1 MTNVAGDSTCLID
14 AIICYIKSCMS
25 VYNRFL
31 LLRYVL
37 FIQSQGI
44 DAREGMTI
52 IGAQLITPSKY
63 VPRVFYSA
71 LCQLLLFNSFS
82 FRTSCALSDFYS
94 LYHMHRYTH
103 THTYAHSSSFLSLFY
118 LSIKCFHGT
127 KFYDSEESFNLASKI
142 NTHR

>member
-25 VYNRFL
+25 VYNRFH

-63 VPRVFYSA
+63 VSRVFYSA
-71 LCQLLLFNSFS
+71 LCNYFFSTHFLFKP
-82 FRTSCALSDFYS
+82 TALSDFYS
-94 LYHMHRYTH
+94 LCHMHRYTH
-103 THTYAHSSSFLSLFY
+103 THTYPHSSSFLSLFY